1 MPNAAALL
9 LIAALLLTAVATA
22 HARPAASSRVRAAD
36 AGAGALVSAALTRSA
51 TVKRLVAEIEASDLI
66 VYVAEADDLRS
77 DLHGALRFMGT
88 GASPDRY
95 LRIEV
100 RPGDPASPTS
110 LAVAIATLAH
120 ELMHA
125 LEVAAAQHV
134 VDEASFTRFFRE
146 VAHELR
152 DAVVDTPAAREIGQ
166 RVHFELTGR
175 KH

>member
-1 MPNAAALL
+1 MPNASAPLVAALL
-9 LIAALLLTAVATA
+9 LAAVATA
-22 HARPAASSRVRAAD
+22 HASPVAPSRVRPAD
-36 AGAGALVSAALTRSA
+36 AGADALIRAALQRSD
-51 TVKRLVAEIEASDLI
+51 TVKQLVAEIEASDLI
-66 VYVAEADDLRS
+66 VYVTEADDLRP

-95 LRIEV
+95 LRIDI
-100 RPGDPASPTS
+100 RPGNTASPTG
-110 LAVAIATLAH
+110 LNVAIATLAH

-146 VAHELR
+146 VAHEIR
-152 DAVVDTPAAREIGQ
+152 DAFVDTHAAREIGK

-175 KH
+175 KR